1 MISKISKYPNFET
14 SFNCS
19 TIEFVLKQAAIYDR
33 LSKLTTQVPAVSL
46 AAAAGG
52 LPAAVDRPTAVILDD
67 KGRTVDDKGQ
77 EIQLVHLAPTLKANL
92 RAKKRDELRENL
104 KVGDSLELQDQV
116 SFALQALEWLH

>member
-1 MISKISKYPNFET
+1 
-14 SFNCS
+14 
-19 TIEFVLKQAAIYDR
+19 
-33 LSKLTTQVPAVSL
+33 VPAVSL
-46 AAAAGG
+46 AAATGG
-52 LPAAVDRPTAVILDD
+52 LPATVDRPTAVILDD

-116 SFALQALEWLH
+116 RSHFNALTKVAPNHEKC

>member
-1 MISKISKYPNFET
+1 MP
-14 SFNCS
+14 
-19 TIEFVLKQAAIYDR
+19 V
-33 LSKLTTQVPAVSL
+33 VSL

-104 KVGDSLELQDQV
+104 KVGDTLELQDQV
-116 SFALQALEWLH
+116 RFELLDINKI

>member
-1 MISKISKYPNFET
+1 
-14 SFNCS
+14 
-19 TIEFVLKQAAIYDR
+19 

-52 LPAAVDRPTAVILDD
+52 LQAAVDRPTAVILDD

-104 KVGDSLELQDQV
+104 KVGDTLELQDQV
-116 SFALQALEWLH
+116 HFEFQALPLYIVGKKLIVFILT